1 MEGET
6 AAATSFAGRRAAVTG
21 AGGFI
26 GGAACR
32 ALAAAGADVAGLE
45 VDPAA
50 RERVEATGAEFVAA
64 DVADANSVGRAL
76 AGAELVVHTAALVHE
91 GSDMDEFVRVNV
103 GGTANVLDAAEST
116 GVERVVHV
124 SSVVVYGYHDPGE
137 QDERAQLRVYGL
149 PYIDTKAASD
159 RVARR
164 RGAVVIRP
172 GDVYGP
178 GSTQWALRPARMALA
193 GQLAVPSGGGTMLP
207 VYVDDLVAGILAGLE
222 RGARGEA
229 YAVWDGEPRTFEDHF
244 NRLAEIAGGRPPRRL
259 PRPVL
264 TLAARALAAT
274 ARLRKS
280 DAPFSPGAITYV
292 DRRGTVSVARA
303 RRELGWEP
311 RIPYDE
317 GMRLTA
323 EWLREAL

>member
-1 MEGET
+1 
-6 AAATSFAGRRAAVTG
+6 VTG

-26 GGAACR
+26 GAAVCR
-32 ALAAAGADVAGLE
+32 ALGAAGASVAGLE
-45 VDPAA
+45 LDPAA
-50 RERVEATGAEFVAA
+50 RDRVEATGAEFLRV
-64 DVADANSVGRAL
+64 DVADPQSTAEGL

-103 GGTANVLDAAEST
+103 GGTANVLDAADAA
-116 GVERVVHV
+116 GAERVVHV
-124 SSVVVYGYHDPGE
+124 SSVVVYGYDDPGH

-178 GSTQWALRPARMALA
+178 GSTQWVLRPAMMARD
-193 GQLAVPSGGGTMLP
+193 GQLAVPAGERTMLP

-222 RGARGEA
+222 RGAPGEA
-229 YAVWDGEPRTFEDHF
+229 YAVWDGEPRSFEDHF
-244 NRLAEIAGGRPPRRL
+244 TRLAEIAGGRPPRRL

-264 TLAARALAAT
+264 TLAANAMAAA
-274 ARLRKS
+274 ARLRGS

-292 DRRGTVSVARA
+292 DRRGTVSCERA

-311 RIPYDE
+311 RVPYEE

-323 EWLREAL
+323 EWLRRSL